1 MNFISNSAQWAKHV
15 FQHANLGDS
24 RRVNRLI
31 KLSATLAAHSG
42 KSVPQANQSAADI
55 EAAYRFIRNEAIH
68 ADAIAEAGF
77 LATKQ
82 DALTFDTLL
91 ALEDTSSLSF
101 SHKGVRDE
109 LGHTTSHHSS
119 RGFQAH
125 SVLLYAPLQMQVVG
139 LIEQQLWT
147 RDIATKGKRKDATK
161 RPYIEKESFKWQR
174 ASQNMAQ
181 RLGSHMSQV
190 VSVCD
195 RESDLIEYLQYKLTH
210 QQRFVVRSMISRH
223 IEEAEGKLHLYG
235 KSLQSAG
242 ERQVEVV
249 QKGGRKGRVATCEV
263 RFSPITLKMPSN
275 KEGGSTPLFY
285 VSCIEKDNPD
295 GLCWHLLTSEH
306 ITTQKQALTIL
317 EWYEKRWLIED
328 FHKSWKSGGTQVE
341 DLRLQSKGNLER
353 MIVIL
358 AFIAVR
364 IQQLR
369 HLGQQQEVA
378 EQQSCETLLG
388 NKAWKLLWLK
398 VEKSKPP
405 KHAPTVRWAYL
416 SLGKLA
422 GWHDSKRTGIV
433 GWERLWEGW
442 FKLQTILEGYE
453 LAMSLEHEM

>member
-55 EAAYRFIRNEAIH
+55 
-68 ADAIAEAGF
+68 EAGF

-147 RDIATKGKRKDATK
+147 RDIATKGKRNDATK

-223 IEEAEGKLHLYG
+223 IEEAEGKLYLYG

-263 RFSPITLKMPSN
+263 RFSPITLKMPS
-275 KEGGSTPLFY
+275 
-285 VSCIEKDNPD
+285 
-295 GLCWHLLTSEH
+295 
-306 ITTQKQALTIL
+306 
-317 EWYEKRWLIED
+317 
-328 FHKSWKSGGTQVE
+328 
-341 DLRLQSKGNLER
+341 
-353 MIVIL
+353 
-358 AFIAVR
+358 
-364 IQQLR
+364 
-369 HLGQQQEVA
+369 
-378 EQQSCETLLG
+378 
-388 NKAWKLLWLK
+388 
-398 VEKSKPP
+398 
-405 KHAPTVRWAYL
+405 
-416 SLGKLA
+416 
-422 GWHDSKRTGIV
+422 
-433 GWERLWEGW
+433 
-442 FKLQTILEGYE
+442 
-453 LAMSLEHEM
+453 

>member
-1 MNFISNSAQWAKHV
+1 
-15 FQHANLGDS
+15 
-24 RRVNRLI
+24 
-31 KLSATLAAHSG
+31 
-42 KSVPQANQSAADI
+42 
-55 EAAYRFIRNEAIH
+55 
-68 ADAIAEAGF
+68 
-77 LATKQ
+77 
-82 DALTFDTLL
+82 
-91 ALEDTSSLSF
+91 
-101 SHKGVRDE
+101 
-109 LGHTTSHHSS
+109 
-119 RGFQAH
+119 
-125 SVLLYAPLQMQVVG
+125 
-139 LIEQQLWT
+139 
-147 RDIATKGKRKDATK
+147 
-161 RPYIEKESFKWQR
+161 
-174 ASQNMAQ
+174 
-181 RLGSHMSQV
+181 
-190 VSVCD
+190 
-195 RESDLIEYLQYKLTH
+195 
-210 QQRFVVRSMISRH
+210 
-223 IEEAEGKLHLYG
+223 
-235 KSLQSAG
+235 
-242 ERQVEVV
+242 
-249 QKGGRKGRVATCEV
+249 
-263 RFSPITLKMPSN
+263 
-275 KEGGSTPLFY
+275 
-285 VSCIEKDNPD
+285 
-295 GLCWHLLTSEH
+295 LTSEH

-341 DLRLQSKGNLER
+341 DLRLQNKGNLER

-378 EQQSCETLLG
+378 EEQSCEALLG

>member
-1 MNFISNSAQWAKHV
+1 
-15 FQHANLGDS
+15 
-24 RRVNRLI
+24 
-31 KLSATLAAHSG
+31 
-42 KSVPQANQSAADI
+42 
-55 EAAYRFIRNEAIH
+55 
-68 ADAIAEAGF
+68 
-77 LATKQ
+77 
-82 DALTFDTLL
+82 
-91 ALEDTSSLSF
+91 
-101 SHKGVRDE
+101 
-109 LGHTTSHHSS
+109 
-119 RGFQAH
+119 
-125 SVLLYAPLQMQVVG
+125 
-139 LIEQQLWT
+139 
-147 RDIATKGKRKDATK
+147 
-161 RPYIEKESFKWQR
+161 
-174 ASQNMAQ
+174 
-181 RLGSHMSQV
+181 
-190 VSVCD
+190 
-195 RESDLIEYLQYKLTH
+195 
-210 QQRFVVRSMISRH
+210 
-223 IEEAEGKLHLYG
+223 
-235 KSLQSAG
+235 
-242 ERQVEVV
+242 
-249 QKGGRKGRVATCEV
+249 
-263 RFSPITLKMPSN
+263 
-275 KEGGSTPLFY
+275 
-285 VSCIEKDNPD
+285 IEKDNPD

-378 EQQSCETLLG
+378 EEQSCETLLG

-453 LAMSLEHEM
+453 LAMSLE